1 MFGNDTTMTTHGD
14 RDRYKPLTENA
25 SMPGSPSNEDAGQD
39 SPAPDVSYA
48 RYARTGAVEDLES
61 EIPLYESILSR
72 TPRDSNVW
80 LSLSDGLGDGYYHQY
95 TRTRSTLYLQKAMQR
110 YQESLDK
117 PCYPPNSM
125 SHLAEFR
132 AKYSELYPEIPE
144 TIVDGS
150 NLAARLYTLAIGYHV
165 RYLDTRSVPA
175 LDHTHLDRALHLYQ
189 ESIANTPENQPNYM
203 SRVGNLGLG
212 FYVKYVATREAAY
225 LARATEMLQQCL
237 DTTPKDHPDRRLRL
251 YQLAATYQGR
261 YQETGSVKDINTEI
275 RYLGECRDILSN
287 DTSHQSSCLCALGM
301 AHYRRYQELN
311 NKTDL
316 DTTIGLFQESLQAMS
331 LGHPDRASR
340 LYDLGAGYHDRYNAT
355 SNEVDLDKAIQLYEE
370 SIESSPACLHDQASR
385 ISSLGTAYRVRYLKT
400 DSIKDLDKSICLFEK
415 FLDQI
420 PKDHTSR
427 AARLNDLAVVY
438 IDRHQQSS
446 IGSDLDK
453 AILLLREAL
462 NHPTSPS
469 PDRLVAAKVL
479 FYLHTELEAWEE
491 AHRLAKVAV
500 HLLPSAVPRLLG
512 AVHKQS
518 ILSQDAGLASDAAA
532 IAFTAKRGAFEA
544 LQLLEIG
551 RGVIS
556 GLFYE
561 LAADVAKLHAIHPA
575 LGESFV
581 HLKKQLEAPT
591 TSDLTQTMQN
601 DMFHVISSPLNSQG
615 GLNASPKTPEEQ
627 SYIGSQLDKL
637 IVHIRKQPGFENFLL
652 ASSEEEMRA
661 AARCGPIVAINVS
674 DFRCDAILIEEHQ
687 IRSLYLPLLN
697 MSEIQLKTE
706 TVTLD
711 SPKTLEWLW
720 DVIANP
726 VLKALGYTQS
736 PSNGHWPHVWWVP
749 TGPLSRFPIHA
760 AGYHYRQ
767 SCESVLDRVMS
778 SYSSSVKA
786 IISGRQS
793 PQHSVSG
800 NALLLAMEH
809 TPGSSYL
816 PFASQEIA
824 VLQGLMQSMSVEPTV
839 LGHRK
844 SDVML
849 LLRDCSVFHFAG
861 HGHIDRERP
870 SNSRLMLEDGPL
882 TVGELM
888 EMKLSNR
895 PPFLAYLSACG
906 TGQIKDDEFMDEG
919 IHLISAFQMAGF
931 RHVIGTLWE
940 VDDGY
945 CVDIARHTYEGMRD
959 QGMTDESVCYGLHM
973 ATRALRDRWLG
984 LSAGAN
990 QMSPVT
996 DLDRDLVLDEAEAG
1010 AKCWRDI
1017 VACDEEEV
1025 QRALWVPYIHFGV

>member
-1 MFGNDTTMTTHGD
+1 GE
-14 RDRYKPLTENA
+14 Y
-25 SMPGSPSNEDAGQD
+25 
-39 SPAPDVSYA
+39 YA
-48 RYARTGAVEDLES
+48 KYARTGAMEHLES
-61 EIPLYESILSR
+61 EIRLYENGLSK
-72 TPRDSNVW
+72 TPRDSNDW

-95 TRTRSTLYLQKAMQR
+95 TRTRSTLYLEKAIQR

-117 PCYPPNSM
+117 PCHPPDPK
-125 SHLAEFR
+125 SHLTELR
-132 AKYSELYPEIPE
+132 AK
-144 TIVDGS
+144 
-150 NLAARLYTLAIGYHV
+150 
-165 RYLDTRSVPA
+165 YLDTRAVPA
-175 LDHTHLDRALHLYQ
+175 LDHTHLDRALHLYR
-189 ESIANTPENQPNYM
+189 ESIANTPENHPDRM
-203 SRVGNLGLG
+203 PRVGNLAVG
-212 FYVKYVATREAAY
+212 FHVKYVATREAAY
-225 LARATEMLQQCL
+225 LDRATEMLRQCL
-237 DTTPKDHPDRRLRL
+237 DMTPKDHPDRRLRL
-251 YQLAATYQGR
+251 YQLAATYQAR
-261 YQETGSVKDINTEI
+261 YQETGSVGDINTEI
-275 RYLGECRDILSN
+275 RYLGQCRDIISN

-311 NKTDL
+311 KKTDL
-316 DTTIGLFQESLQAMS
+316 DTAIGLFQESLQAMS

-340 LYDLGAGYHDRYNAT
+340 LYDLGAGYHDLYNAT
-355 SNEVDLDKAIQLYEE
+355 SNEIDLDKAIQLYEE

-385 ISSLGTAYRVRYLKT
+385 ISSLGTAYRVRYLKK
-400 DSIKDLDKSICLFEK
+400 DSIKDLDKSIYLFEK
-415 FLDQI
+415 FLDQT
-420 PKDHTSR
+420 PKDHPSR
-427 AARLNDLAVVY
+427 ATRLNDLAVVY
-438 IDRHQQSS
+438 IDRHQESS
-446 IGSDLDK
+446 IGSDRDK

-462 NHPTSPS
+462 NHAPSPT

-479 FYLHTELEAWEE
+479 FYLHTELEAWGE
-491 AHRLAKVAV
+491 AHRLAQIAV
-500 HLLPSAVPRLLG
+500 HLLPSVVPRLLG

-532 IAFTAKRGAFEA
+532 IAFTAKRCAFDA

-575 LGESFV
+575 LSESFIR
-581 HLKKQLEAPT
+581 LKKQLEAPS
-591 TSDLTQTMQN
+591 TSGLTQTMQN
-601 DMFHVISSPLNSQG
+601 DI
-615 GLNASPKTPEEQ
+615 
-627 SYIGSQLDKL
+627 QLDKL
-637 IVHIRKQPGFENFLL
+637 IVQIRTQPGLENFLL

-661 AARCGPIVAINVS
+661 ASRFGPIVAINVS
-674 DFRCDAILIEEHQ
+674 DFRCDAILVEQHQ

-706 TVTLD
+706 TAALD

-726 VLKALGYTQS
+726 VLEALGYTQS

-749 TGPLSRFPIHA
+749 TGPLSRFPVHA

-778 SYSSSVKA
+778 SYSSSIKA
-786 IISGRQS
+786 IISGRQR

-800 NALLLAMEH
+800 QALLLAMEH
-809 TPGSSYL
+809 TPGSSPL

-824 VLQGLMQSMSVEPTV
+824 VLRDLMQSMAVEPTV

-861 HGHIDRERP
+861 HGHIDREKP
-870 SNSRLMLEDGPL
+870 SNSRLILEDGPL

-888 EMKLSNR
+888 EMKLQSR

-906 TGQIKDDEFMDEG
+906 TGQIKNDKFMDEG

-959 QGMTDESVCYGLHM
+959 QGMTDESVCHGLHM

-984 LSAGAN
+984 LSAGPN
-990 QMSPVT
+990 QISPVT
-996 DLDRDLVLDEAEAG
+996 DLDRGLVLDEAEIG
-1010 AKCWRDI
+1010 GKSWRDI
-1017 VACDEEEV
+1017 VACVDEEV
-1025 QRALWVPYIHFGV
+1025 QRALWVPYVHFGV

>member
-1 MFGNDTTMTTHGD
+1 MFGNDTTMTTHGN

-25 SMPGSPSNEDAGQD
+25 STPGSPSNEDAGQD
-39 SPAPDVSYA
+39 SPAPDGFYA
-48 RYARTGAVEDLES
+48 KYARTGAMEDLES
-61 EIPLYESILSR
+61 EIQLYENVLSR
-72 TPRDSNVW
+72 TARDSKGW
-80 LSLSDGLGDGYYHQY
+80 LSLSDGLGDRYYHQY
-95 TRTRSTLYLQKAMQR
+95 TRTRSTLYLEKAIQR
-110 YQESLDK
+110 YEESLDK
-117 PCYPPNSM
+117 PCYLPDQM
-125 SHLAEFR
+125 SHIMESR
-132 AKYSELYPEIPE
+132 AKYSELYPENPQPMF
-144 TIVDGS
+144 DGPT
-150 NLAARLYTLAIGYHV
+150 LAARLHTLAIGYHV

-175 LDHTHLDRALHLYQ
+175 LDHTHLDRVLHLYQ
-189 ESIANTPENQPNYM
+189 ESIANTPENHPDHM

-225 LARATEMLQQCL
+225 LDRATEMLQQCL
-237 DTTPKDHPDRRLRL
+237 HTTPKHHPDRRLRL
-251 YQLAATYQGR
+251 YQLAATYQAR
-261 YQETGSVKDINTEI
+261 YQETGSVEDINTEI
-275 RYLGECRDILSN
+275 LHLGECRDILSN
-287 DTSHQSSCLCALGM
+287 DTFHQSSCLRALGM
-301 AHYRRYQELN
+301 AHYRRYQALN

-316 DTTIGLFQESLQAMS
+316 DTAIGLFQKSLQVMS
-331 LGHPDRASR
+331 LGHPNRASR
-340 LYDLGAGYHDRYNAT
+340 LYDLGAAYHDRYNVT

-370 SIESSPACLHDQASR
+370 SIESSPARLHDQDSQ
-385 ISSLGTAYRVRYLKT
+385 ISSLGRAYRARYLKK
-400 DSIKDLDKSICLFEK
+400 DSIKDLDKSVCLFEK
-415 FLDQI
+415 FLDQT
-420 PKDHTSR
+420 PEDHTSR
-427 AARLNDLAVVY
+427 ATRLNDLAVVY
-438 IDRHQQSS
+438 IDRHQESS

-462 NHPTSPS
+462 NHALSPS

-479 FYLHTELEAWEE
+479 FYLHTELEAWGE
-491 AHRLAKVAV
+491 AHRLAQVAV
-500 HLLPSAVPRLLG
+500 RLLPSVVPRLLG
-512 AVHKQS
+512 AVYKQS

-532 IAFTAKRGAFEA
+532 IAFTAERRAFDA
-544 LQLLEIG
+544 LQLLETG

-561 LAADVAKLHAIHPA
+561 LAADVAKLRAVHPA
-575 LGESFV
+575 LSESFI
-581 HLKKQLEAPT
+581 HLKKKLEAPT
-591 TSDLTQTMQN
+591 TSGLTQTMQN
-601 DMFHVISSPLNSQG
+601 DVFRIISSPLDG
-615 GLNASPKTPEEQ
+615 REGLNASSKTPEEQ

-637 IVHIRKQPGFENFLL
+637 IVYIRKQPGFENFLL
-652 ASSEEEMRA
+652 APSEEEMRA

-674 DFRCDAILIEEHQ
+674 DFRCDAILIEQHQ

-706 TVTLD
+706 TAALD

-726 VLKALGYTQS
+726 VLEALGYTQS
-736 PSNGHWPHVWWVP
+736 RSNGHWPHMWWVP

-778 SYSSSVKA
+778 SYSSSIKA
-786 IISGRQS
+786 IISGRQR

-800 NALLLAMEH
+800 QALLLAMEH

-824 VLQGLMQSMSVEPTV
+824 VLQDLMQSMSVEPTV

-844 SDVML
+844 SDVTL

-861 HGHIDRERP
+861 HGHIDREKP
-870 SNSRLMLEDGPL
+870 SNSRLILEDGPL

-888 EMKLSNR
+888 EMKLQNR

-945 CVDIARHTYEGMRD
+945 CVDIARHTYEWMRD

-973 ATRALRDRWLG
+973 ATRVLRDRWLR
-984 LSAGAN
+984 LSAGDN
-990 QMSPVT
+990 QTSPVT
-996 DLDRDLVLDEAEAG
+996 DLDRGLVLDKEEVG

-1025 QRALWVPYIHFGV
+1025 QRGLWVPYIHFGV